1 MNQLSP
7 TLRFLV
13 LGVVALAATFAPAC
27 ATTKAQVSLEP
38 PPPLSVPAA
47 PPRIIVPPDPTQ
59 AEPVE
64 DPAPAAIPVR
74 PRAPRANAPRPAEPA
89 HTETA
94 AKPPEASVEPP
105 KPNGPETPPASTLEL
120 RPSDGA
126 GEANIRQ
133 QLKSATAELA
143 KVQYPSLSNDMKAQF
158 DTARRFITLAEQ
170 ALTEQNLLFAAT
182 LADKAGAIAV
192 LLQRR

>member
-1 MNQLSP
+1 M
-7 TLRFLV
+7 
-13 LGVVALAATFAPAC
+13 LGVVALAATIAPAC
-27 ATTKAQVSLEP
+27 VTTKAQVALEP
-38 PPPLSVPAA
+38 PQPLTVPIA

-64 DPAPAAIPVR
+64 DPAPAAVPVR
-74 PRAPRANAPRPAEPA
+74 PRTPRAAAPRPPEPV
-89 HTETA
+89 HPETA
-94 AKPPEASVEPP
+94 AKPPEAPVEPP
-105 KPNGPETPPASTLEL
+105 KPNGTETPPASTLEL
-120 RPSDGA
+120 RPSDAA

-133 QLKSATAELA
+133 QLKSASQELA
-143 KVQYPSLSNDMKAQF
+143 KVKYASLSNDMKAQF

-170 ALTEQNLLFAAT
+170 ALIEQNLLFAAT